1 MLRLDL
7 AQLFLGAQVDG
18 AEPLAVAP
26 QLFEPLL
33 DRRDVGQ
40 LRARRDLGKR
50 RDVLRL
56 GFEHLADFMRD
67 VGGAAVRGLEP
78 LLGAR
83 LFGAR
88 FAHRLERGTRGLV
101 GFGERGL
108 GGGAPVGGRALRR
121 FGGLDLGDERAAL
134 LGDRRRRAFERAA
147 LGLRFGRA
155 LLRASR
161 PDRPRS
167 PCGASH
173 SARSAA
179 IAAMRRARN
188 SASRA
193 SACAS
198 PRASAST
205 ARLAAT
211 SPRVSAS

>member
-18 AEPLAVAP
+18 AKPLAVAP
-26 QLFEPLL
+26 QLLQPLL
-33 DRRDVGQ
+33 DRRDIGQ
-40 LRARRDLGKR
+40 FRARRDLGKR
-50 RDVLRL
+50 RDVLRF

-78 LLGAR
+78 LLRAR

-88 FAHRLERGTRGLV
+88 FTRRLERGTRGLV

-108 GGGAPVGGRALRR
+108 GRGAPVGGCALRR
-121 FGGLDLGDERAAL
+121 FGRLDLGNERAAL

-147 LGLRFGRA
+147 LGLCFRRSLAERRGLTGRA
-155 LLRASR
+155 R
-161 PDRPRS
+161 

-179 IAAMRRARN
+179 IAAIRRARN

-193 SACAS
+193 SAWAS
-198 PRASAST
+198 PRASASV
-205 ARLAAT
+205 ARFAAT

>member
-40 LRARRDLGKR
+40 LRAGRDLGKR
-50 RDVLRL
+50 RNVLRL

-78 LLGAR
+78 FLGAR

-88 FAHRLERGTRGLV
+88 FARRLERGARGLV

-108 GGGAPVGGRALRR
+108 GRGAPVGGCALRG
-121 FGGLDLGDERAAL
+121 FGRLDLGDERAAL
-134 LGDRRRRAFERAA
+134 LGDRGRRAFERAA
-147 LGLRFGRA
+147 LGLRFVERSP
-155 LLRASR
+155 ASR

-179 IAAMRRARN
+179 IAAIRRARN

-205 ARLAAT
+205 ARFAAT